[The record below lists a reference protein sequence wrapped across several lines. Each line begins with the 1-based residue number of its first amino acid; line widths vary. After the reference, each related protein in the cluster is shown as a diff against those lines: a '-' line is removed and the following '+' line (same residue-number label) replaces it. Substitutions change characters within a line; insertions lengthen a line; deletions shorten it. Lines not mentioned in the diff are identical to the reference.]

1 MDKIIERL
9 RKMRE
14 EIEAAR
20 MADEEAKNALL
31 ENANASRAAMDN
43 AKTAEEY
50 AFEKA
55 KAEFYDREYAK
66 AKREKTK
73 PHYTIDDAKGLFN
86 EIVRT
91 RANKLLPLNERLI
104 AISNEITEIAKEMTA
119 IRNQS
124 GNALNIHRSFI
135 LPGDINKCTSALN
148 YELNIDGIKIAASQ
162 LSYFVKTNKEVLNS
176 QAKR

>member
-9 RKMRE
+9 REKKK

-31 ENANASRAAMDN
+31 ENANASRVAMDN

-66 AKREKTK
+66 AKQEKIK

-124 GNALNIHRSFI
+124 DNALNIHRSFI